1 MTHKLSLLV
10 MVAVAGTGVGSLTVA
25 QGYPAKP
32 VRIVVP
38 YAAGGPYDDIVRTL
52 GQRLTEI
59 WSQAVVVENRGGAG
73 GNMGADAAAKAA
85 PDGYTLLLGN
95 AGPITVNPTLF
106 KKLPYDPQ
114 RDLVPVGMIN
124 ASRMVLSVHPSLP
137 AKTVKELVA
146 LARVSPGKL
155 SFASSGVG
163 NLQHLGMALLQIQ
176 AGVKMI
182 HVPYRGAAP
191 AFVDL
196 MSGQVD
202 TMFANIVGT
211 MPHLRTG
218 RVRAVAVSSAAR
230 SPLLPEVPSVAETYK
245 GFDMPTWSGLFAPAG
260 TSRDIVAKINADLNK
275 VLQRSDV
282 KERFVNQGSEATPS
296 TSEALAEHVR
306 KETVMYAKVIKAAG
320 ITLE

>member
-163 NLQHLGMALLQIQ
+163 NLQHLRMALLQIQ